1 MIFSKSFFI
10 LVSADTSRPR
20 KHSNHPSLL
29 SQNGHLLRHLGSSW
43 ASTCHATKMQSS
55 LLDGHQSAWC
65 ALKATKRSLRSSKQV
80 WQVYVILLLNVWIL
94 GSQTGHRSIL
104 SLAVYLTWEDKEPA
118 CIPHWTSR
126 GKTHRSG
133 NEGRLYVKLQR
144 LQFLVAKATIS
155 KTESATCRAQGPHLC
170 KTVLKALGQGLVE
183 FQPVHIA
190 KFTRKNELEINTS
203 ARLCSGL
210 QTATVVRFG

>member
-10 LVSADTSRPR
+10 LVSDTSRPR
-20 KHSNHPSLL
+20 KHSK
-29 SQNGHLLRHLGSSW
+29 QNGHLLRHLGSSW

-118 CIPHWTSR
+118 CIPHWTSG

-144 LQFLVAKATIS
+144 LQFLVAKPRLRKQRFQKLKVQPAEP
-155 KTESATCRAQGPHLC
+155 KDRTCAKQCWRR
-170 KTVLKALGQGLVE
+170 LGRDWSSFNLSTLPSSPG
-183 FQPVHIA
+183 
-190 KFTRKNELEINTS
+190 
-203 ARLCSGL
+203 
-210 QTATVVRFG
+210 

>member
-20 KHSNHPSLL
+20 KHSK
-29 SQNGHLLRHLGSSW
+29 QNGHLLKHLGSSW

-118 CIPHWTSR
+118 CIPHWTSG

-133 NEGRLYVKLQR
+133 NRGRLYVKLQR

-190 KFTRKNELEINTS
+190 KLTRLEINTS